1 MINTILANS
10 SSELDVK
17 KSKFIANIIKITNEQ
32 DAKEKLN
39 QIRKEYSD
47 ARHNCYAYIVYD
59 NETKTKIEKSSD
71 DREPSGTAGIPM
83 LTLLQKNNLV
93 NVLIVVTRYF
103 GGILLGTGGLVRAY
117 TDSSKQA
124 LEAAKIIE
132 LQYGE
137 ILEYCIEYDEFEYF
151 KYICEK
157 NNIEIVKTEYSNNIK
172 AIIKLKEEDKSLF
185 STYKCR
191 IIAKNVILYE

>member
-1 MINTILANS
+1 VINTILANS

-32 DAKEKLN
+32 DVKEKLN

-83 LTLLQKNNLV
+83 LTLLKKNNLV

-172 AIIKLKEEDKSLF
+172 VIIKLKEEDKSLF

-191 IIAKNVILYE
+191 IIEKNVIL

>member
-1 MINTILANS
+1 MIKTILANS

-17 KSKFIANIIKITNEQ
+17 KSKFIANIIKITDEQ

-157 NNIEIVKTEYSNNIK
+157 NNIEIINTEYSNNIK

-191 IIAKNVILYE
+191 IIERNVIL

>member
-1 MINTILANS
+1 MIKTILANS
-10 SSELDVK
+10 SSKLDVK
-17 KSKFIANIIKITNEQ
+17 KSKFIANIIKITDEQ

-191 IIAKNVILYE
+191 IIEKNAIL

>member
-1 MINTILANS
+1 MIKTILANS

-17 KSKFIANIIKITNEQ
+17 KSKFIANIIKITDEQ

-137 ILEYCIEYDEFEYF
+137 ILEYCIEYYEFEYF

-157 NNIEIVKTEYSNNIK
+157 NNIEIINTEYSNNIK

-191 IIAKNVILYE
+191 IIEKNVIL

>member
-17 KSKFIANIIKITNEQ
+17 KSKFIANIIKITDEQ

-39 QIRKEYSD
+39 QLRKEYSD

-137 ILEYCIEYDEFEYF
+137 IIEYCIEYDEFEYF

-157 NNIEIVKTEYSNNIK
+157 NNIEIINTEYSNNIK

-191 IIAKNVILYE
+191 IIEKNVTL

>member
-137 ILEYCIEYDEFEYF
+137 ILEYYIEYDEFEYF

-157 NNIEIVKTEYSNNIK
+157 NNIEIINTEYSNNIK
-172 AIIKLKEEDKSLF
+172 AIIKLREEDKSLF

-191 IIAKNVILYE
+191 IIEKNVIV

>member
-137 ILEYCIEYDEFEYF
+137 ILEYYIEYDEFEYF

-157 NNIEIVKTEYSNNIK
+157 NNIEIINTEYSNNIK
-172 AIIKLKEEDKSLF
+172 AIIKLREEDKSLF
-185 STYKCR
+185 STYKGR
-191 IIAKNVILYE
+191 IIEKNVIV

>member
-1 MINTILANS
+1 MIKTILANS

-17 KSKFIANIIKITNEQ
+17 KSKFIANIIKITDEQ

-124 LEAAKIIE
+124 LEAAKIID

-157 NNIEIVKTEYSNNIK
+157 NNIEIINTEYSNNIK

-191 IIAKNVILYE
+191 IIEKNVIL

>member
-1 MINTILANS
+1 MIKTILANS

-17 KSKFIANIIKITNEQ
+17 KSKFIANIIKITDEQ

-157 NNIEIVKTEYSNNIK
+157 NNIEIVNTEYSNNIK

-191 IIAKNVILYE
+191 IIEKNVIL

>member
-1 MINTILANS
+1 MIKTILANS

-17 KSKFIANIIKITNEQ
+17 KSKFIANIIKITDEQ

-124 LEAAKIIE
+124 LEAAKIID

-157 NNIEIVKTEYSNNIK
+157 NNIEIINTEYSSNIK
-172 AIIKLKEEDKSLF
+172 ANIKIKEEDKTLF

-191 IIAKNVILYE
+191 IIERNVIL

>member
-1 MINTILANS
+1 MIKTILANS

-17 KSKFIANIIKITNEQ
+17 KSKFIANIIKITDEQ

-137 ILEYCIEYDEFEYF
+137 ILEYFIEYDEFEYF

-157 NNIEIVKTEYSNNIK
+157 NNIEIINTEYSNNIK

-191 IIAKNVILYE
+191 IIEKNVIL

>member
-17 KSKFIANIIKITNEQ
+17 KSKFIANIIKIIDEQ

-157 NNIEIVKTEYSNNIK
+157 NNIEIVKIEYSNNIK

-191 IIAKNVILYE
+191 IIEKNVTL

>member
-32 DAKEKLN
+32 DVKEKLN

-83 LTLLQKNNLV
+83 LTLLKKNNLV

-172 AIIKLKEEDKSLF
+172 VIIKLKEEDKSLF

-191 IIAKNVILYE
+191 IIEKNVIL

>member
-1 MINTILANS
+1 MINTILANAS
-10 SSELDVK
+10 SQLEVK
-17 KSKFIANIIKITNEQ
+17 KSKFIVNIIKIINEQ

-191 IIAKNVILYE
+191 IIEKNVIL

>member
-17 KSKFIANIIKITNEQ
+17 KSKFIANIIKITDEQ

-172 AIIKLKEEDKSLF
+172 AIIKLKEKDKSLF

-191 IIAKNVILYE
+191 IIAKNVIL

>member
-10 SSELDVK
+10 SSELEIK
-17 KSKFIANIIKITNEQ
+17 KSKFIANVIKITDEQ

-172 AIIKLKEEDKSLF
+172 VIIKLKEEDKSLF

-191 IIAKNVILYE
+191 IIEKNVIL

>member
-1 MINTILANS
+1 MIKTILANS

-17 KSKFIANIIKITNEQ
+17 KSKFIANIIKITDEQ

-47 ARHNCYAYIVYD
+47 AKHNCYAYIVYD

-137 ILEYCIEYDEFEYF
+137 IIEYCIEYDEFEYF

-157 NNIEIVKTEYSNNIK
+157 NNIEIINTEYSNNIK
-172 AIIKLKEEDKSLF
+172 AIIKLREEDKSLF

-191 IIAKNVILYE
+191 IIEKNVIL

>member
-1 MINTILANS
+1 MIKTILANS

-17 KSKFIANIIKITNEQ
+17 KSKFIANIIKITDEQ

-157 NNIEIVKTEYSNNIK
+157 NNIEIVKTEYLNNIK

-191 IIAKNVILYE
+191 IIEKNVIL

>member
-17 KSKFIANIIKITNEQ
+17 KSKFIANIIKITDEQ

-191 IIAKNVILYE
+191 IIEKNVTL

>member
-1 MINTILANS
+1 MIKTILANS

-17 KSKFIANIIKITNEQ
+17 KSKFIANIIKITDEQ

-39 QIRKEYSD
+39 QIRKKYSD

-157 NNIEIVKTEYSNNIK
+157 NNIEIINTEYSNNIK

-191 IIAKNVILYE
+191 IIEKNVIL

>member
-157 NNIEIVKTEYSNNIK
+157 NNIEIVKTEYLNNIK
-172 AIIKLKEEDKSLF
+172 VTIKLREEDKSLF

-191 IIAKNVILYE
+191 IIEKNVIL

>member
-10 SSELDVK
+10 SSELEIK
-17 KSKFIANIIKITNEQ
+17 KSKFIANIIKITDEQ

-151 KYICEK
+151 KYVCEK

-191 IIAKNVILYE
+191 IIEKNVIL

>member
-17 KSKFIANIIKITNEQ
+17 KSKFIANIIKITDEQ

-71 DREPSGTAGIPM
+71 DREPSGTAGIPI

-124 LEAAKIIE
+124 LETAKIIE

-157 NNIEIVKTEYSNNIK
+157 NNIEIINTEYSNNIK

-191 IIAKNVILYE
+191 IIEKNVIL

>member
-17 KSKFIANIIKITNEQ
+17 KSKFIANIIKITDEQ

-157 NNIEIVKTEYSNNIK
+157 NNIEIVKTEYLNNIK

-191 IIAKNVILYE
+191 IIEKNVIL

>member
-1 MINTILANS
+1 MINTILSNS
-10 SSELDVK
+10 TSELEVK
-17 KSKFIANIIKITNEQ
+17 KSKFIANIIKITDEQ
-32 DAKEKLN
+32 DAKEKLD
-39 QIRKEYSD
+39 QIRKKYSD
-47 ARHNCYAYIVYD
+47 AKHNCYAYIVYD
-59 NETKTKIEKSSD
+59 NESKTKMEKSSD
-71 DREPSGTAGIPM
+71 DREPSGTAGIPI

-124 LEAAKIIE
+124 LENAQIIE
-132 LQYGE
+132 LKYGE
-137 ILEYCIEYDEFEYF
+137 LLEYDEFEYF

-157 NNIEIVKTEYSNNIK
+157 NNIEIINTEYSSNVKVRIK
-172 AIIKLKEEDKSLF
+172 IKEDDKTLF

-191 IIAKNVILYE
+191 IIERNVIL

>member
-1 MINTILANS
+1 MIKTILANS

-17 KSKFIANIIKITNEQ
+17 KSKFIANIIKITDEQ

-83 LTLLQKNNLV
+83 LTLLQQNNLV

-157 NNIEIVKTEYSNNIK
+157 NNIEIINTEYSNNIK

-191 IIAKNVILYE
+191 IIEKNVIL

>member
-1 MINTILANS
+1 MIKTILANS

-17 KSKFIANIIKITNEQ
+17 KSKFIANIIKITDEQ

-39 QIRKEYSD
+39 KIRKEYSD

-124 LEAAKIIE
+124 LEAAKIID

-157 NNIEIVKTEYSNNIK
+157 NNIEIINTEYSNNIK

-191 IIAKNVILYE
+191 IIEKNVIL

>member
-1 MINTILANS
+1 MIKTILANS

-17 KSKFIANIIKITNEQ
+17 KSKFIANIIKITDEQ

-39 QIRKEYSD
+39 QIRKKYSD

-59 NETKTKIEKSSD
+59 NETKTKIEKSND

-157 NNIEIVKTEYSNNIK
+157 NNIEIINTEYSNNIK

-191 IIAKNVILYE
+191 IIEKNAIL

>member
-1 MINTILANS
+1 MIKTILANS

-17 KSKFIANIIKITNEQ
+17 KSKFIANIIKITDEQ

-47 ARHNCYAYIVYD
+47 ARHNCYAYIIYD
-59 NETKTKIEKSSD
+59 KETKTKIEKSSD

-132 LQYGE
+132 LQHGE

-157 NNIEIVKTEYSNNIK
+157 NNIEIVNTEYSNNIK

-191 IIAKNVILYE
+191 IIEKNVIL

>member
-1 MINTILANS
+1 MINTILANAS
-10 SSELDVK
+10 SQLEVK
-17 KSKFIANIIKITNEQ
+17 KSKFIANIIKIINEQ

-124 LEAAKIIE
+124 LETTKIIE

-137 ILEYCIEYDEFEYF
+137 IIEYCIEYDEFEYF

-157 NNIEIVKTEYSNNIK
+157 NNIEIINTEYSNNIK

-191 IIAKNVILYE
+191 IIEKNVIL

>member
-1 MINTILANS
+1 MIKTILANS

-17 KSKFIANIIKITNEQ
+17 KSKFIANIIKITDEQ

-124 LEAAKIIE
+124 LEAAKIID

-191 IIAKNVILYE
+191 IIEKNVIL

>member
-17 KSKFIANIIKITNEQ
+17 KSKFIANIIKITDEQ

-157 NNIEIVKTEYSNNIK
+157 NNIEIINTEYSNNIK

-191 IIAKNVILYE
+191 IIEKNAIL

>member
-1 MINTILANS
+1 MIKTILANS

-17 KSKFIANIIKITNEQ
+17 KSKFIANIIKITDEQ

-39 QIRKEYSD
+39 QIRKKYSD
-47 ARHNCYAYIVYD
+47 ARHNCYAYIIYD

-157 NNIEIVKTEYSNNIK
+157 NNIEIVKTEYLNNIK
-172 AIIKLKEEDKSLF
+172 VTIKLREEDKSLF

-191 IIAKNVILYE
+191 IIEKNVIL

>member
-1 MINTILANS
+1 MIKTILANS

-17 KSKFIANIIKITNEQ
+17 KSKFIANIIKITDEQ

-157 NNIEIVKTEYSNNIK
+157 NNIEIINTEYSNNIK

-191 IIAKNVILYE
+191 IIEKNATL

>member
-1 MINTILANS
+1 
-10 SSELDVK
+10 
-17 KSKFIANIIKITNEQ
+17 
-32 DAKEKLN
+32 
-39 QIRKEYSD
+39 
-47 ARHNCYAYIVYD
+47 
-59 NETKTKIEKSSD
+59 
-71 DREPSGTAGIPM
+71 M

-124 LEAAKIIE
+124 LEVAKIIE

-137 ILEYCIEYDEFEYF
+137 ILEYYIEYDEFEYF

-157 NNIEIVKTEYSNNIK
+157 NNIEIVNTEYSNNIK

-191 IIAKNVILYE
+191 IIEKNVAL

>member
-124 LEAAKIIE
+124 LEAAKLIE

-172 AIIKLKEEDKSLF
+172 VIIKLKEEDKSLF

-191 IIAKNVILYE
+191 IIEKNVIL

>member
-1 MINTILANS
+1 MINTILANAS
-10 SSELDVK
+10 SQLEVK
-17 KSKFIANIIKITNEQ
+17 KSKFIANIIKITDEQ

-39 QIRKEYSD
+39 KIRKEYSD

-124 LEAAKIIE
+124 LEAAKIID

-137 ILEYCIEYDEFEYF
+137 ILEYCIEYDEFEYL

-157 NNIEIVKTEYSNNIK
+157 NNIEIINTEYSSNVKANIK
-172 AIIKLKEEDKSLF
+172 IKEEDKTLF

-191 IIAKNVILYE
+191 IIERNVIL

>member
-191 IIAKNVILYE
+191 IIEKNVIL